1 LTPSRG
7 ASKLGPVEANRRRV
21 VIGAVIV
28 VVAAAAI
35 GSALAFSGSGS
46 RLVDASF
53 PGYRL
58 TFSYPAAW
66 KRTDWCW
73 IGTSVFPLTL
83 LTEGRATTACQQ
95 GSSLT
100 SQTPFPPPQRL
111 GSNGVAAWW
120 FASSQRSPTSL
131 KPNAELGGEPARI
144 MVQRQSTRR
153 TSTSYVNCRTATT
166 QRFLTAQIQGPS
178 SGISQIKVGA
188 VVCGPDF
195 ARGLAD
201 VRKMLDSL
209 RFTG

>member
-7 ASKLGPVEANRRRV
+7 ASKLGAVEANRRWV

-46 RLVDASF
+46 RLADASF

-66 KRTDWCW
+66 KRKDWCW

-83 LTEGRATTACQQ
+83 LTTARAAPTCQQ
-95 GSSLT
+95 NSSFGSG
-100 SQTPFPPPQRL
+100 TPLPPAQRL
-111 GSNGVAAWW
+111 GSNSLAAWW
-120 FASSQRSPTSL
+120 FASDQRSSSPL
-131 KPNAELGGEPARI
+131 QANAELDGQPARI
-144 MVQRQSTRR
+144 TVQRQSTRR
-153 TSTSYVNCRTATT
+153 TSKSYVNCRTGTT
-166 QRFLTAQIQGPS
+166 QRFLTAQIQGPT
-178 SGISQIKVGA
+178 SGVSWIDFGA

-195 ARGLAD
+195 ERGLAD

-209 RFTG
+209 RFTS